1 MSHSTHTGFNCPL
14 TTDLGVEESPVR
26 QASVR
31 LTPAWALLPA
41 LFRLPPPDASL
52 VVGVGQRFTAPVSS
66 NSSFRSPPRLVCPPV
81 AHATVGV
88 GQRFTATFSGSELRS
103 HWLGPALFLASWAVG
118 VGQDGEEKDPVPE
131 VRRTNGGCG

>member
-52 VVGVGQRFTAPVSS
+52 VVGVGQRFTA
-66 NSSFRSPPRLVCPPV
+66 
-81 AHATVGV
+81 
-88 GQRFTATFSGSELRS
+88 TFSGSELRS